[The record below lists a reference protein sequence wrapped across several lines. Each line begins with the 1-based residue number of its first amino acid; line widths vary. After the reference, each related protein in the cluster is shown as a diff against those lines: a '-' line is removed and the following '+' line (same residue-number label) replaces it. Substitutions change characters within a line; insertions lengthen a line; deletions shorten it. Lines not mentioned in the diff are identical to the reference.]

1 MEAIKH
7 YKSLPVS
14 KLVKAEWNYK
24 ENDPELLEK
33 LISNIKRN
41 NQLENLIVRK
51 LPTGFYEIVNGNH
64 RYDALVAM
72 GADEAVVYDC
82 GDISDEHAVRIAI
95 ETNETTFETDYIK
108 LSNLMKKIAQK
119 FSVDELKITM
129 PFSDKQLDNLMQAT
143 SFDWTRLP
151 EVESGEGYGEES
163 EEDSDDVFEEV
174 KLNLP
179 KIVATM
185 LEQQMERVKDICN
198 FKSKVSVIE
207 SICVA
212 LAHMDDV
219 TLREE
224 LLGAG

>member
-7 YKSLPVS
+7 YKSLPVT

-24 ENDPELLEK
+24 ENDPQLLDK

-64 RYDALVAM
+64 RYDALVAI
-72 GADEAVVYDC
+72 GAEEAVVYDC
-82 GDISDEHAVRIAI
+82 GEISDEHAVRIAI
-95 ETNETTFETDYIK
+95 ETNETAFETDYIK
-108 LSNLMKKIAQK
+108 LANLMKKIAQK

-143 SFDWTRLP
+143 SFDWTRVP
-151 EVESGEGYGEES
+151 EVESGEGYGEEDK
-163 EEDSDDVFEEV
+163 EAEDEFTEV
-174 KLNLP
+174 KFNLP
-179 KIVATM
+179 KVVADM
-185 LEQQMERVKDICN
+185 LEQQVERIKELCS

-207 SICVA
+207 SICVS
-212 LAHMDDV
+212 LAHMDDK
-219 TLREE
+219 TMRAE
-224 LLGAG
+224 LLGAD

>member
-1 MEAIKH
+1 MDAIKH

-82 GDISDEHAVRIAI
+82 GEISDEHAVRIAI
-95 ETNETTFETDYIK
+95 ETNETAFETDYIK

-151 EVESGEGYGEES
+151 EVESGEGYGEETDA
-163 EEDSDDVFEEV
+163 DSDDVFEEV

-185 LEQQMERVKDICN
+185 LEQQMERVKDVCN

-212 LAHMDDV
+212 LAHMDDL

-224 LLGAG
+224 LLGAS